1 MNRKLVFIA
10 LLAISLTITVEMR
23 GGAVISADPSNY
35 RTHLRSLKPGDT
47 LSLAAGLYTRLK
59 IVV

>member
-10 LLAISLTITVEMR
+10 LLTVALTITVQAG

-35 RTHLRSLKPGDT
+35 RARLRNLKPGDT
-47 LSLAAGLYTRLK
+47 LSLAAGTYTRLP
-59 IVV
+59 IMV